1 MNLVDSIWI
10 VGSSIIKR
18 AEQFAKSSPE
28 FGTDLSLPDVTVLW
42 KGIPGLG
49 FVKLHDVISDLSSTK
64 THPRFLDI
72 HVGGKDIAKD
82 DNKLRRQQ
90 MCMKNLINQLRSDL
104 TCIVWSHI
112 LPRLYWR
119 HAVSNVA
126 ADRSRCRINSSVASF
141 VLKSGGASINY
152 HDIVVAQSN
161 LFLNDRVQL
170 SPLGNHVFV
179 STLQFNISVLVLVLV
194 YFIPQ
199 SDCLLL
205 FY

>member
-1 MNLVDSIWI
+1 MNLVDSTWI

-28 FGTDLSLPDVTVLW
+28 FGTNLSLPDVTVLW

-82 DNKLRRQQ
+82 DNPLRRQQ
-90 MCMKNLINQLRSDL
+90 MFMKNLINQLRSDL

-152 HDIVVAQSN
+152 LDIEVAQSN
-161 LFLNDRVQL
+161 LFINDGVHL

-179 STLQFNISVLVLVLV
+179 STL
-194 YFIPQ
+194 
-199 SDCLLL
+199 
-205 FY
+205 